1 MSKGLQLSTFFKSCY
16 FRPECPTERALVDGR
31 ESGPLM
37 AMVQGGQ
44 PAGRGAAG
52 VGGCSPTTQRSPV
65 AKVMGRTQPSLQV
78 VSPLKT

>member
-1 MSKGLQLSTFFKSCY
+1 MGSGVRGAVSKASSSAHFSRAAISGQSAQRRK
-16 FRPECPTERALVDGR
+16 ALVDGR

-52 VGGCSPTTQRSPV
+52 VGGCSPTTQRSPD
-65 AKVMGRTQPSLQV
+65 G
-78 VSPLKT
+78 